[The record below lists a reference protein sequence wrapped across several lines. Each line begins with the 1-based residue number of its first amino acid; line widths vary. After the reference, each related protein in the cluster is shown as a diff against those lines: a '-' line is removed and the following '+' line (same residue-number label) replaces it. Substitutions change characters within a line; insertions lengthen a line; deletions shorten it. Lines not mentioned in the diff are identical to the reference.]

1 MQNGIEIYRDRLI
14 EGFDGETCRI
24 IPAIVRDGRDTAYL
38 INTYLSLA
46 GSDVFVGSEIS
57 KSIDGGFTFG
67 EPHKLKSYEIFENGI
82 RTVFA
87 IDSLHYHKASGKF
100 LCFGRTTHYADDK
113 HPIVV
118 NGCAPT
124 EPYFSILDTENEQFG
139 SIIPMPLPYD
149 ALTAVPHGQIIEYDD
164 GNMLITFYGAASG
177 EIYSRVIS
185 ILYSFDGEKL
195 EIVKSG
201 TPLISGP
208 EHKRGYDEPSIAR
221 LGNKYYMTIR
231 TDDTAYLAVS
241 EDGFEFAEPI
251 PWVFDDGEKVESIN
265 TQQRWLRFD
274 DALYLAYT
282 RKTQYNDHVFRNR
295 APLFISRFDP
305 DKLCLIKESERVLVP
320 ELGARLGNF
329 QSCDVSG
336 NEAWI
341 SVAEWM
347 QQGGLSTDEWKTCA
361 RYGSNNTLWRVRVIK
376 NS

>member
-82 RTVFA
+82 RTIFN
-87 IDSLHYHKASGKF
+87 IDSLHYHTSTGKF
-100 LCFGRTTHYADDK
+100 LCFGRTTHYANNK
-113 HPIVV
+113 HPIAVHGV
-118 NGCAPT
+118 STC
-124 EPYFSILDTENEQFG
+124 EPYFSILDTETEEFG
-139 SIIPMPLPYD
+139 EIIPIPIPCDMIS
-149 ALTAVPHGQIIEYDD
+149 AIPHGQIIEDAD
-164 GNMLITFYGAASG
+164 HNMLLTFYGSAR
-177 EIYSRVIS
+177 ENTRSRIFTV
-185 ILYSFDGEKL
+185 LYSFDGERL

-201 TPLISGP
+201 TPLLSGT
-208 EHKRGYDEPSIAR
+208 EHSRGYCEPSLAR

-376 NS
+376 N